1 MPTSS
6 DRLLPLHRL
15 PSSAY
20 AAAHPPAPNVVA
32 TSHTGAG
39 IFVLS
44 KHGWLAG
51 LDAANRWQD
60 FGGNRETS
68 ESPWQ
73 TAAREFEE
81 ETGVSANYL
90 VSLAPPYRMVKNEH
104 IYVIHIMMVL
114 PGAPPLQT
122 NLEILMH
129 KHFVGFSNKFVDEVV
144 APSIVHR
151 RVLDAEFLVI
161 AAKAHNELL
170 KATRMPAASLSS
182 VTEQTT
188 AASVPT
194 RSSAIARYSTA
205 YRQRPASRA
214 SSAAPDDSV
223 TVRPSVARVND
234 CPSDVER
241 GGLPFE
247 QRQFRVERRLDAH
260 QAFEPSTRDEVAARR
275 CGESA
280 RECLELAAKMRAANS
295 SGDESDADG
304 YETDTNVDALDDD
317 DDDDDGDES
326 LATFSSAK
334 TIHESDDVVRIAAF
348 PSPPLVERA
357 DPTEVDWEAAM
368 PVQWPEDLADLFA
381 DNPAGARTWKE
392 VEAAMLRLVD
402 YHAVRDM
409 SHILSVM
416 ARFSSHAG
424 ARTPA
429 HAAHAFPPHSLLA
442 DAAHALCF

>member
-205 YRQRPASRA
+205 YRQRPASV
-214 SSAAPDDSV
+214 SFSAAPDDSV
-223 TVRPSVARVND
+223 TVRPSA
-234 CPSDVER
+234 
-241 GGLPFE
+241 
-247 QRQFRVERRLDAH
+247 
-260 QAFEPSTRDEVAARR
+260 AARM
-275 CGESA
+275 SA
-280 RECLELAAKMRAANS
+280 SRANCNTSNDNS
-295 SGDESDADG
+295 NTGA
-304 YETDTNVDALDDD
+304 
-317 DDDDDGDES
+317 
-326 LATFSSAK
+326 SSAIQLAV
-334 TIHESDDVVRIAAF
+334 TDAVASAALAVRGNRGDAESCDDVR
-348 PSPPLVERA
+348 
-357 DPTEVDWEAAM
+357 
-368 PVQWPEDLADLFA
+368 
-381 DNPAGARTWKE
+381 DNIPQGKQ
-392 VEAAMLRLVD
+392 M
-402 YHAVRDM
+402 
-409 SHILSVM
+409 
-416 ARFSSHAG
+416 
-424 ARTPA
+424 RTP
-429 HAAHAFPPHSLLA
+429 HVGSFSNE
-442 DAAHALCF
+442 